1 MAQSQQRGLI
11 AKDLTQDQVL
21 SYIGEIKRLNP
32 QINLST
38 YLGTNSA
45 GVDVWTSS
53 WVGPWN
59 AIRLAVIVS
68 FIQTMIGVFIG
79 AYLGFHG
86 GSLLDT

>member
-21 SYIGEIKRLNP
+21 SYIEEIKRLNP

-45 GVDVWTSS
+45 GVDVW
-53 WVGPWN
+53 
-59 AIRLAVIVS
+59 
-68 FIQTMIGVFIG
+68 
-79 AYLGFHG
+79 
-86 GSLLDT
+86 